1 MLVYQR
7 VTFSWLLVISLHSPL
22 NKTYKVY
29 HTISIS
35 YGLWQQ
41 SVPCQGIHKRKDV
54 FGGPLPTAGWSF
66 RLFRCVPLWFHSSA
80 RRSEC
85 NLCEAAIRSSILCKG
100 ISTTNIY
107 IYIIYIYKH
116 VRWPWLTPTQL
127 RVSCV
132 MNILTRNHMKPL
144 QGEPAEHDSCKP
156 IAKAANVIELRYKA
170 LCNIVHRH
178 VALGRAET
186 VEPRDDCHQETSTD
200 PFSEHPKP
208 STIWR
213 DGRNHAQQWGPHF
226 YQAAKIEISPRARC
240 KRDAFRSSQERFIA
254 HRFHLTQQV
263 LHMLLE
269 KCESQ

>member
-1 MLVYQR
+1 MAYGNNP
-7 VTFSWLLVISLHSPL
+7 SPARGFT
-22 NKTYKVY
+22 NEKT
-29 HTISIS
+29 
-35 YGLWQQ
+35 
-41 SVPCQGIHKRKDV
+41 
-54 FGGPLPTAGWSF
+54 
-66 RLFRCVPLWFHSSA
+66 SSA
-80 RRSEC
+80 VLFQPLADLFAFSD
-85 NLCEAAIRSSILCKG
+85 AYHFDSIPRPGGQSATYVRPPYEVRFYVRGFLQQ
-100 ISTTNIY
+100 IY
-107 IYIIYIYKH
+107 IYIYYIYKH